1 MKNSALVRASL
12 VTAMASVAIPAR
24 LPAASPQA
32 PVAQMRGDGP
42 APVPKP
48 FNITRVDPGLDEII
62 APSVTAEVMASGFG
76 INEGVLWI
84 REGNRGYVLVSSLI
98 DNVIYKIT
106 PDHRVSVFMEKAG
119 YSGDDPS
126 RVGLQTRAGR
136 THVLIIGPNCASL
149 DALGRVVWCAGQ
161 DLAVKRLEKDGTRTV
176 LADGFEGKHFN
187 GPNDIAIRSDGS
199 IYITDSDVGLRDGG
213 RSPLKLMPN
222 NVWLWQDS
230 KVTLALEQKD
240 LGANPNGITLSPD
253 EKYAYLT
260 AGNKLERYLINPD
273 GTLGQGVLLG
283 EGNGITDGMK
293 VDKKGNIYSTSG
305 AGPGIVRITS
315 PDGKLLGYLNLPIVS
330 GEPKRQICAT
340 NVAFGGD
347 CRDRYVAGCDAVYK
361 IQLKTPGPV
370 PADGRMQSVVR

>member
-149 DALGRVVWCAGQ
+149 DALGPGRVVCRAGSHGQ
-161 DLAVKRLEKDGTRTV
+161 AARERWNADRSRRGIRGQTLQRSERHRHQIRRLDLHHR
-176 LADGFEGKHFN
+176 
-187 GPNDIAIRSDGS
+187 
-199 IYITDSDVGLRDGG
+199 
-213 RSPLKLMPN
+213 
-222 NVWLWQDS
+222 
-230 KVTLALEQKD
+230 
-240 LGANPNGITLSPD
+240 
-253 EKYAYLT
+253 
-260 AGNKLERYLINPD
+260 
-273 GTLGQGVLLG
+273 
-283 EGNGITDGMK
+283 
-293 VDKKGNIYSTSG
+293 
-305 AGPGIVRITS
+305 
-315 PDGKLLGYLNLPIVS
+315 
-330 GEPKRQICAT
+330 
-340 NVAFGGD
+340 
-347 CRDRYVAGCDAVYK
+347 
-361 IQLKTPGPV
+361 
-370 PADGRMQSVVR
+370 